1 MVIFNSYVKLPEGTC
16 NKNDDFTQNDC
27 HLTVRFRSKQR
38 TRTYPNESNIC
49 LERFLFIHSLVW
61 KSLAGLRLQ
70 VFLWRPVDFGRLF
83 HSGYGQETR
92 LQVYRWY
99 QSWSATF
106 IDGIV
111 APFVSFAMQL
121 VCSLELHLSMLPNL
135 SRSKVRVYSST
146 KVLSPGSEF
155 SNQIQIQKKLMTC
168 PLGGPIAP

>member
-1 MVIFNSYVKLPEGTC
+1 MEIGRLPAKWRFYTERLSFNRRIS
-16 NKNDDFTQNDC
+16 
-27 HLTVRFRSKQR
+27 FRSNKERGPTQMR
-38 TRTYPNESNIC
+38 VTFVSNG
-49 LERFLFIHSLVW
+49 FLFIHSLVW